1 MTSTGFL
8 ATVKEMSAF
17 EESPV
22 RLVLEPSS
30 GVEVGASSRL
40 ASETG
45 GRRGRRKGRES

>member
-22 RLVLEPSS
+22 RLVWAPGS
-30 GVEVGASSRL
+30 GVEMEASSRR
-40 ASETG
+40 APEKG
-45 GRRGRRKGRES
+45 GRRGRGSSKEY